1 MECLTYL
8 KKKIMPAS
16 SSFADFSVPI
26 TKTFAASSLKQ
37 ISKIKVQNEEL
48 ITLLIMTA
56 ISI

>member
-1 MECLTYL
+1 
-8 KKKIMPAS
+8 MPAS

-37 ISKIKVQNEEL
+37 ISKVKVQNEEL

-56 ISI
+56 INI